1 MRQPVSIRGAV
12 VSVWYWEN
20 MRAAGF
26 GTQRLY
32 KHPNWVPK
40 SNGMDSSSPY
50 GIYVPNWR
58 FHQPV
63 KRKEKSTMKIIR
75 VGVDLAKN
83 VFQVH
88 GVDRD
93 ERSVWK
99 RKLKRDEWIKVLL
112 EKIEPGCVIG
122 MEACGGAHHW
132 ARLLQAQ
139 GYTVKLIAPQFVK
152 PYVKSNK
159 NDANDAE
166 AICEAM
172 SRPNMR
178 FVPIKTVAQQD
189 TQAVHRIRTGLMEQ
203 RTAKVNQIRGLVSE
217 YGLVA
222 PIRVSYLRSAIPEW
236 LEDAENGLTSQFRRL
251 LNGLWSDLQSLD
263 QRVKELDRE
272 IVEIAAADPLANRLQ
287 QLRGVGP
294 IGATAMLASVGDA
307 SQFKNGG
314 QMAGSIGLTPKQ
326 NSSGAKERL
335 PGISKRGD
343 AYVRSLLIHG
353 ARSMVNASK
362 GKDDRLSQW
371 VTRIATTRHPNVAA
385 VAMANKTARI
395 AWAMIRKGTDYQPEL
410 AAA

>member
-1 MRQPVSIRGAV
+1 
-12 VSVWYWEN
+12 
-20 MRAAGF
+20 
-26 GTQRLY
+26 
-32 KHPNWVPK
+32 
-40 SNGMDSSSPY
+40 
-50 GIYVPNWR
+50 
-58 FHQPV
+58 
-63 KRKEKSTMKIIR
+63 MKIIR

-88 GVDRD
+88 GVDRT
-93 ERSVWK
+93 EKPVWK
-99 RKLKRDEWIKVLL
+99 RKLKRDEWIQVLL

-132 ARLLQAQ
+132 ARLLRAK

-178 FVPIKTVAQQD
+178 FVSIKTVQQQD
-189 TQAVHRIRTGLMEQ
+189 AQAVHRIRAGLMEQ

-222 PIRVSYLRSAIPEW
+222 PTKVSHLRAAIPEW
-236 LEDAENGLTSQFRRL
+236 LEDAENGLTGLFRQL
-251 LNGLWSDLQSLD
+251 LNGVWSDLLSLD
-263 QRVKELDRE
+263 QRLKELDQE
-272 IVEIAAADPLANRLQ
+272 ITLLAADAVAQRLQ

-294 IGATAMLASVGDA
+294 MIATALLATVGDA
-307 SQFKNGG
+307 SQFANGR
-314 QMAGSIGLTPKQ
+314 QMAASLGLTPKQ
-326 NSSGAKERL
+326 NSSGGKEKL
-335 PGISKRGD
+335 LGISKRGD
-343 AYVRSLLIHG
+343 SYVRCLLVHG
-353 ARSMVNASK
+353 ARSMIKVSK

-371 VTRIATTRHPNVAA
+371 VMRIATTRHPNVAA

-395 AWAMIRKGTDYQPEL
+395 AWAMIRNGSDYQPEL